1 MPRNLQ
7 LRMESRRR
15 EKLER
20 PSQATF
26 GTITFSRTSMR
37 QNHIQLLTA
46 EQRKESMHLIIDKLI
61 SDFEGGGLS
70 RRELVLS
77 LAALV
82 SSAQSAPGESGMR
95 ALSLNHVTVRVPD
108 VQRTSRFYQELF
120 GMPLKQHSE
129 KTHILGVGKSFFGIE
144 QKDGGPALDHY
155 DFGIAG
161 FNADQAAAKL
171 KARNLTLEPGGTKES
186 FKFRDPDG
194 FLVQLNGPDYV
205 GHVGS

>member
-1 MPRNLQ
+1 LSGIHGGVAAGACRGRA
-7 LRMESRRR
+7 LRAGFPGLGGELPTTYLSR
-15 EKLER
+15 ER
-20 PSQATF
+20 IVIF
-26 GTITFSRTSMR
+26 CGE
-37 QNHIQLLTA
+37 H
-46 EQRKESMHLIIDKLI
+46 RKEIMQHIIDKLI
-61 SDFEGGGLS
+61 GDFECGALS
-70 RRELVLS
+70 RRQLALS

-82 SSAQSAPGESGMR
+82 TSAKGAPSQSGMH
-95 ALSLNHVTVRVPD
+95 ALSLNHVTVRVPN
-108 VQRTSRFYQELF
+108 VNRTSQFYQELF